1 MRVGLAM
8 FKIRRNRKESPTDPA
23 HLVDSVEQA
32 ARQARENFRWL
43 LAGVAVA
50 VIAGAVVVGFLWMR
64 QQNDRAAADLL
75 HEATRSVTERSFMG
89 GPPAVRQPEELKK
102 AADVFQK
109 ILTEFPRSSVAPQAT
124 YLLGN
129 ALGDLKDWEGA
140 VKAYQ
145 EFLARYGTHR
155 SLVPLVY
162 QRLAY
167 AQLAQGKVDEAEK
180 TFTAVVKIPGAPN
193 KDQALFELGKIDE
206 ILKRPEGALAHYQ
219 EIVKDHPSSPFAAE
233 ASVRIKTLDAR
244 KASAPPA
251 EPAASPAAPS
261 K

>member
-1 MRVGLAM
+1 M
-8 FKIRRNRKESPTDPA
+8 FKIRKPPKESPTDPA
-23 HLVDSVEQA
+23 HLVDSVEYA

-50 VIAGAVVVGFLWMR
+50 VIAGASAGGFLWMR
-64 QQNDRAAADLL
+64 QQDDRKAADLL
-75 HEATRSVTERSFMG
+75 HEATRSAIERSFIG
-89 GPPAVRQPEELKK
+89 GPPPARQSEDLKK
-102 AADVFQK
+102 AAAILQE
-109 ILTEFPRSSVAPQAT
+109 ILTDFPRSSVAPQAA

-129 ALGDLKDWEGA
+129 ALSDQKDWTGA
-140 VKAYQ
+140 VKAYE
-145 EFLARYGTHR
+145 EFLARYGAHR
-155 SLVPLVY
+155 TLVPLVY

-193 KDQALFELGKIDE
+193 KDQALFEIGKIDE
-206 ILKRPEGALAHYQ
+206 LLKRPEGALAHYQ

-251 EPAASPAAPS
+251 EPATSPAAPS

>member
-1 MRVGLAM
+1 M
-8 FKIRRNRKESPTDPA
+8 FKIRKNRKESTADPA
-23 HLVDSVEQA
+23 HMVDSVGQA

-50 VIAGAVVVGFLWMR
+50 VIVGAAVGGFLWMR
-64 QQNDRAAADLL
+64 QQDERAAADLL

-89 GPPAVRQPEELKK
+89 GSPPMRQPEELQK
-102 AADVFQK
+102 AADAFQK
-109 ILTEFPRSSVAPQAT
+109 ILTEFPRSSVAPQAA

-129 ALGDLKDWEGA
+129 AHSDLKDWGGA
-140 VKAYQ
+140 VKDYQ
-145 EFLARYGTHR
+145 EFLARYGAHR

-167 AQLAQGKVDEAEK
+167 AQLAQGKVEEAEK
-180 TFTAVVKIPGAPN
+180 TLAAVAKIPGAPN
-193 KDQALFELGKIDE
+193 KDQALFEMGKVDE

-219 EIVKDHPSSPFAAE
+219 EIMKDHPSSPFAAE

-244 KASAPPA
+244 KASASPA
-251 EPAASPAAPS
+251 EPATSHAAPS

>member
-1 MRVGLAM
+1 M
-8 FKIRRNRKESPTDPA
+8 FKIRKNRKESPVDPA
-23 HLVDSVEQA
+23 HLGDSVGQA
-32 ARQARENFRWL
+32 AQQARANIRWL

-50 VIAGAVVVGFLWMR
+50 VIAASAAGGFFWMR
-64 QQNDRAAADLL
+64 QQDDRAAADLL
-75 HEATRSVTERSFMG
+75 HEATRSATERSFMG
-89 GPPAVRQPEELKK
+89 GAPSARQPEELKK
-102 AADVFQK
+102 AVEIFQK
-109 ILTEFPRSSVAPQAT
+109 ILTDFPRSSVAPQAG

-129 ALGDLKDWEGA
+129 ALSDLKDWESA

-145 EFLARYGTHR
+145 EFLARHGTHR
-155 SLVPLVY
+155 ALVPLVY

-167 AQLAQGKVDEAEK
+167 AQLAQGRVEEAEK
-180 TFTAVVKIPGAPN
+180 TLAAVAKIPGAPN

-244 KASAPPA
+244 KVSATPAQPAAPPA
-251 EPAASPAAPS
+251 ASS

>member
-1 MRVGLAM
+1 M
-8 FKIRRNRKESPTDPA
+8 FKIRKTRKDSPTDPA
-23 HLVDSVEQA
+23 HLVDSVGQA
-32 ARQARENFRWL
+32 AHQARENFRWL

-50 VIAGAVVVGFLWMR
+50 VVAGAAAGGFLWMR
-64 QQNDRAAADLL
+64 QQDDRKAADLL
-75 HEATRSVTERSFMG
+75 HEATRSATERSFMG
-89 GPPAVRQPEELKK
+89 GPPPVRQPEELKK
-102 AADVFQK
+102 TAAVLQE
-109 ILTEFPRSSVAPQAT
+109 ILTDFPRSSVAPQAA

-129 ALGDLKDWEGA
+129 ALSDQKDWAGA
-140 VKAYQ
+140 VKAYE
-145 EFLARYGTHR
+145 EFLARHGAHR
-155 SLVPLVY
+155 ALVPLVY

-180 TFTAVVKIPGAPN
+180 TFTAVVKIPDAPN

-206 ILKRPEGALAHYQ
+206 LLKRPEGALAHYQ

-251 EPAASPAAPS
+251 EPTASPAASS

>member
-1 MRVGLAM
+1 M
-8 FKIRRNRKESPTDPA
+8 FKIRKNRKESPTDPA
-23 HLVDSVEQA
+23 HMIDSVEQA
-32 ARQARENFRWL
+32 ARQARANIRWL

-50 VIAGAVVVGFLWMR
+50 VIAAAAAGGFLWMR
-64 QQNDRAAADLL
+64 QQDDRAAADLL
-75 HEATRSVTERSFMG
+75 HEATRGATERSFLG
-89 GPPAVRQPEELKK
+89 GPPSARKPEELKK
-102 AADVFQK
+102 AVGIFQK
-109 ILTEFPRSSVAPQAT
+109 ILTDFPRSSVAPQAA

-145 EFLARYGTHR
+145 EFLARHGAHR
-155 SLVPLVY
+155 ALVPLVY

-167 AQLAQGKVDEAEK
+167 AQLAQGKVEEAEK
-180 TFTAVVKIPGAPN
+180 TLTAVTKIPGAPN
-193 KDQALFELGKIDE
+193 KDQALFELGKIGE

-233 ASVRIKTLDAR
+233 AAVRIKTLDAR
-244 KASAPPA
+244 KGSAPPA
-251 EPAASPAAPS
+251 GPAAPPAASS

>member
-1 MRVGLAM
+1 M
-8 FKIRRNRKESPTDPA
+8 FKIKKNRKESPADPA

-32 ARQARENFRWL
+32 AQQARENLRWL

-50 VIAGAVVVGFLWMR
+50 IIAGAAVGGVLWMR
-64 QQNDRAAADLL
+64 QQEDRAAADLL
-75 HEATRSVTERSFMG
+75 HEATRSVSERSLLG
-89 GPPAVRQPEELKK
+89 GLPPARGAEESQK
-102 AADVFQK
+102 ALEALRK
-109 ILTEFPRSSVAPQAT
+109 ILADFPRSAVAPQAA

-129 ALGDLKDWEGA
+129 ALSDLKDWNGA

-145 EFLARYGTHR
+145 DFLARYGGQR

-167 AQLAQGKVDEAEK
+167 AHLAQGKIEEAEK
-180 TFTAVVKIPGAPN
+180 TLTAVVQITGAPN
-193 KDQALFELGKIDE
+193 RDQALFELGKIDE
-206 ILKRPEGALAHYQ
+206 ILQRPEGALAHYQ
-219 EIVKDHPSSPFAAE
+219 EIVKEHPSSPFAAE

-244 KASAPPA
+244 RVPPSRA
-251 EPAASPAAPS
+251 EPVAPPAAPS